1 MLLHIKK
8 SPGLKI
14 WTFFLFLG
22 PKDRNFKMRYE
33 IELINRYINERL
45 IEKNEHP
52 KYPISIYNYSREC
65 QYAEKWDAITLNMRG
80 TVLDIDGNLI
90 ARTFPK
96 FFNLEEGRYSPSEEF
111 DIYEKLDGS
120 LGILFNY
127 EGEWIFASRGSFTS
141 SQSAKGFEILQKYDY
156 EKLHKN
162 YTYLFEII
170 YDENRIVVKYNY
182 EDLVLIGMIETKT
195 GYEVNLYG
203 INDDIRLNNII
214 KNIGFKVVKKYNGIS
229 DFKELKKSI
238 GENEEGFV
246 VRFSNGERVKIKGE
260 EYIRLHRLITN
271 FSNVDIWESLSLGK
285 DLSLMLEKVPDEFDE
300 WVRNI
305 IKTLQIQ
312 YLVRE
317 ERAKEIMDARISGKN
332 LTRKEI
338 SELLNLETSLYRAVI
353 FSMLDGKDY
362 SKIIWKSIKPE
373 YQKPFWDKSS

>member
-1 MLLHIKK
+1 
-8 SPGLKI
+8 
-14 WTFFLFLG
+14 
-22 PKDRNFKMRYE
+22 MRYE